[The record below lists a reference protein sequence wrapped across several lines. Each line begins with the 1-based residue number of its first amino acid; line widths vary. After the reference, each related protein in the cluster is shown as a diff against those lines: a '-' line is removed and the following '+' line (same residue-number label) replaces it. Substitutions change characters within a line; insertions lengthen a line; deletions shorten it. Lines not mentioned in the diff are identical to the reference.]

1 MTATHSSDARGP
13 LRTMGSMSEDATTAR
28 DLRAAADRAF
38 DETRWD
44 EAARDYEACL
54 SLVSDDPSCDEAELL
69 TRLGSCYWSMS
80 EARTA
85 WRTLRRAMS
94 LFRDR
99 GDGIGFARATVE
111 VLRIWGPWERQR
123 QMADEALE
131 MLGDA
136 DPYLRARL
144 LLATSWRGR
153 DQRWEEAIAIAER
166 HRFED
171 ILASR
176 IQDQSY
182 SVFRD
187 AADVDASISLA
198 LQAHD
203 AYARAKAYEPACGAL
218 RGAGFGTMEH
228 GLLDRGAELAR
239 RCVDYSRSVHLRFHE
254 ELALTDL
261 AGEAFAR
268 ADDARCHALLD
279 ELSTNTDFRAD
290 LYRMW
295 MVERSGDTGRAVQML
310 VDPERA
316 GRAATG
322 MSQTHGAAA
331 GVLYRAGLF
340 EPAKSALDRWAEIV
354 RPTGDMS
361 IEAPALFEC
370 IAGLGDDDLVREVC
384 GSYEVRKPDEQRI
397 PTYATLQGRACAPA
411 HGEMLMRLGR
421 IDDAERVYVDGLT
434 WCERERVPVDAGLCL
449 AGLADVAAS
458 RDDRDPA
465 NDHRRRARVLFERHQ
480 AALYMP
486 RVRET

>member
-1 MTATHSSDARGP
+1 MSGNAAAAHD
-13 LRTMGSMSEDATTAR
+13 LRT
-28 DLRAAADRAF
+28 AADRAY

-54 SLVSDDPSCDEAELL
+54 SLASGSDSEPELL

-94 LFRDR
+94 LFRER
-99 GDGIGFARATVE
+99 GDAIGFARATVE

-131 MLGDA
+131 VLGETE
-136 DPYLRARL
+136 PYLRARL

-153 DQRWEEAIAIAER
+153 DQRWDEAIAIAER
-166 HRFED
+166 HGFGD

-176 IQDQSY
+176 IQDESY
-182 SVFRD
+182 RVYRD
-187 AADVDASISLA
+187 TGDIEASISFA
-198 LQAHD
+198 LRAHD
-203 AYARAKAYEPACGAL
+203 AYATAKAYEPACRAL

-228 GLLDRGAELAR
+228 GLLDRGTELAR
-239 RCVDYSRSVHLRFHE
+239 RCVEYSRSMHLRFHE

-268 ADDARCHALLD
+268 ADNVRCHALLA

-295 MVERSGDTGRAVQML
+295 MIERSGDTRTAVQMM
-310 VDPERA
+310 VNPERA

-322 MSQTHGAAA
+322 LSQTHGAAA
-331 GVLYRAGLF
+331 GVLYRAGLH
-340 EPAKSALDRWAEIV
+340 EPAKGALERWAEII
-354 RPTGDMS
+354 RPGGDMNE
-361 IEAPALFEC
+361 EAPALFEC

-384 GSYEVRKPDEQRI
+384 ESYEVQKPDQPRI
-397 PTYATLQGRACAPA
+397 PTFATLQGRACAPS
-411 HGEMLMRLGR
+411 HGALFMRLGR
-421 IDDAERVYVDGLT
+421 IDDAERVYTEGLA
-434 WCERERVPVDAGLCL
+434 WCERERAPVDAGLCL
-449 AGLADVAAS
+449 AGLGDVAAA
-458 RDDRDPA
+458 RKDRDA
-465 NDHRRRARVLFERHQ
+465 AADFRQRARAAFEQ
-480 AALYMP
+480 YGASLYLP
-486 RVRET
+486 RVQDS